1 MNPMSSATPGPD
13 DTPRSGADVMREFV
27 PASPYVVHLGIRL
40 DELRPDGATLTLPF
54 LPNLATL
61 GTVVHG
67 GAIASLLDTAAM
79 AAAWSGAE
87 APANMRGTTVGL
99 TVSYLA
105 PANGEDLQATASVLR
120 RGRSLVYVEVE
131 VRGATAGLV
140 AKGLVTY
147 KLG

>member
-1 MNPMSSATPGPD
+1 
-13 DTPRSGADVMREFV
+13 MREFV